1 MIIKNIETKVRLAT
15 FLSAGCLTAAVL
27 MVLGVSFFAYRQ
39 VLDARKSIYIMDAA
53 NVPMPARQ
61 TDVQMNREAEYRS
74 HVGRFHSLFFS
85 LTPDDKF
92 IEYQMKQAMY
102 LIDES
107 GALQYNN
114 LKEKGFFNSI
124 LSSSAVL
131 TIRTDSIHI
140 DMPQRYFRYYG
151 TQKTARRCATT
162 VRSLVT
168 ERNRA
173 DLEIRSDNNPH
184 AILNTGWKTLE
195 NNDLQNVQKI
205 TFHPGSRYRENRWH
219 PSVFPTDR

>member
-1 MIIKNIETKVRLAT
+1 MIIKNIESKIRLAT
-15 FLSAGCLTAAVL
+15 FLSAGCLIAAVI

-39 VLDARKSIYIMDAA
+39 VADARRSIYVMDEA

-61 TDVQMNREAEYRS
+61 TDIQMNREAEYRS

-85 LTPDDKF
+85 LTPDDRF
-92 IEYQMKQAMY
+92 MEYQMKQAMY

-140 DMPQRYFRYYG
+140 DMQRKYFRYHG
-151 TQKTARRCATT
+151 TQKIDRRSSTI

-168 ERNRA
+168 EGYLS
-173 DLEIRSDNNPH
+173 DLEMRSDNNPH
-184 AILNTGWKTLE
+184 AVLITRWKTLE
-195 NNDLQNVQKI
+195 NKDLQNVQKNS
-205 TFHPGSRYRENRWH
+205 F
-219 PSVFPTDR
+219 

>member
-1 MIIKNIETKVRLAT
+1 MIIKNIESKVRLAT
-15 FLSAGCLTAAVL
+15 FLSAGCLIAAVL

-39 VLDARKSIYIMDAA
+39 VVDARKSIYIMDAA

-85 LTPDDKF
+85 LTPDDRF

-114 LKEKGFFNSI
+114 LKEKGFFNSV

-131 TIRTDSIHI
+131 TLRTDSIHI

-151 TQKTARRCATT
+151 TQKIDRRSSTIT
-162 VRSLVT
+162 RSLVT
-168 ERNRA
+168 EGYLS
-173 DLEIRSDNNPH
+173 DLEMRSDNNPH
-184 AILNTGWKTLE
+184 AVLITRWKTLE
-195 NNDLQNVQKI
+195 NKDIQHVQKN
-205 TFHPGSRYRENRWH
+205 TF
-219 PSVFPTDR
+219 

>member
-15 FLSAGCLTAAVL
+15 FLSAGCLIAAVL
-27 MVLGVSFFAYRQ
+27 MVIGVSFFAYRQ
-39 VLDARKSIYIMDAA
+39 VADARKSIYIMDAA
-53 NVPMPARQ
+53 SVPMPARQ

-85 LTPDDKF
+85 LTPDDRF
-92 IEYQMKQAMY
+92 MEYQMKQAMY

-131 TIRTDSIHI
+131 TLRTDSIHI

-151 TQKTARRCATT
+151 TQKIDRRSSTIT
-162 VRSLVT
+162 RSLVT
-168 ERNRA
+168 EGYLS
-173 DLEIRSDNNPH
+173 DLEMRSDNNPH
-184 AILNTGWKTLE
+184 AVLITRWKTIE
-195 NNDLQNVQKI
+195 NKDIQHVQKN
-205 TFHPGSRYRENRWH
+205 TF
-219 PSVFPTDR
+219 

>member
-1 MIIKNIETKVRLAT
+1 MIIKNIESKIRLAT
-15 FLSAGCLTAAVL
+15 FLSAGCLIAAVI

-39 VLDARKSIYIMDAA
+39 VADARRSIYVMDAA
-53 NVPMPARQ
+53 NVPVPAKQ
-61 TDVQMNREAEYRS
+61 TDIQMNREAEYRS

-85 LTPDDKF
+85 LTPDDRF
-92 IEYQMKQAMY
+92 MEYQMKQAMY

-140 DMPQRYFRYYG
+140 DMQRKYFRYHG
-151 TQKTARRCATT
+151 TQKIDRRSSAI

-168 ERNRA
+168 EGYLS
-173 DLEIRSDNNPH
+173 DLEMRSDNNPH
-184 AILNTGWKTLE
+184 AVLITRWKTLE
-195 NNDLQNVQKI
+195 NKDLQNVQKNA
-205 TFHPGSRYRENRWH
+205 F
-219 PSVFPTDR
+219 